1 MIRRGALSRVI
12 GPCIVLCYLLSSA
25 PHAARASMAR
35 RAMDAA
41 IDPCRV
47 LSPAVASAV
56 LKGAPPRGRP
66 STRAAGTGEIYSDCF
81 YRLATAGLRG
91 PSVQFGIYQRNPT
104 GQGAWS
110 LDDVWSGNQAGLRAG
125 GFTFSAVKGLGN
137 GAIWVPSLDELFVLE
152 RPTAMVVVLYRASY
166 RTPALNTVVGV
177 SRLIL
182 AHFTAH

>member
-1 MIRRGALSRVI
+1 MIRRGTLSRAI
-12 GPCIVLCYLLSSA
+12 DPCIVLFYLLSIA
-25 PHAARASMAR
+25 PYAAQARVAR

-47 LSPAVASAV
+47 LSPAVASVV
-56 LKGAPPRGRP
+56 LKGTPSRGRP
-66 STRAAGTGEIYSDCF
+66 STRAAGTGEIYTDCF

-91 PSVQFGIYQRNPT
+91 SSIQFGIYQRNST
-104 GQGAWS
+104 GRGVWS

-125 GFTFSAVKGLGN
+125 GFTFSAMKGLGN

-152 RPTAMVVVLYRASY
+152 RPTAMVVVLYRTGY
-166 RTPALNTVVGV
+166 RTPALSTVVGV